1 MFEKILKEVRNN
13 NIELLPPV
21 SDEDI
26 LKIEEIYGFRMPKCL
41 QNLYKEGMPLNEYTI
56 NYADF
61 SKENILKIKKYI
73 KFYDDCWDMYT
84 LNWPESMW
92 GPEPEDEVDRDDEME
107 RRFNE
112 AEGLIP
118 LTYKGYFISQVV
130 DIDKT
135 PVFHVAESDVI
146 ILDASISSII
156 KRFFI
161 EKKLIGKNRED
172 DLSFE
177 KQTFV
182 KFWLE
187 ICYY

>member
-1 MFEKILKEVRNN
+1 MFEKILKEVKEN

-26 LKIEEIYGFRMPKCL
+26 EKIEKIYNFRMPKCL
-41 QNLYKEGMPLNEYTI
+41 KNLYKEGMPLNEYTI

-61 SKENILKIKKYI
+61 SIENVNKIKEYI
-73 KFYDDCWDMYT
+73 KYYDEEWNMNR
-84 LNWPESMW
+84 LNWPDSLW
-92 GPEPEDEVDRDDEME
+92 GPEPEDEDERYDEME

-130 DIDKT
+130 DSDKT
-135 PVFHVAESDVI
+135 PVFHVACSDVI
-146 ILDASISSII
+146 ILDASISSFI

-161 EKKLIGKNRED
+161 EKKLIDDNKED
-172 DLSFE
+172 DLSF
-177 KQTFV
+177 KNQTFV